1 MKKLLVIFFL
11 LTFIVSFGCGKKTE
25 NTSGEKEKTESTESN
40 ESKDKSDE
48 KVDAKIGDLGISSGL
63 PNDYPSDVPQPKDGK
78 CLGYLTSS
86 EGTVV
91 TFETEAPFT
100 EVLNQYKEDLK
111 SNGYKEDASGVLSS
125 EGKMYMATYKKDTK
139 EVNVIISFVEEE
151 KKTNAVITYK
161 K

>member
-1 MKKLLVIFFL
+1 MKKLFVILFL
-11 LTFIVSFGCGKKTE
+11 LAFVLSFGCGKKTE
-25 NTSGEKEKTESTESN
+25 KSEDKTGTTEITGSSEKTDE
-40 ESKDKSDE
+40 KSDT
-48 KVDAKIGDLGISSGL
+48 KIGDLGISSGL
-63 PNDYPSDVPQPKDGK
+63 PDDYPSDIPQPKNGK

-91 TFETEAPFT
+91 TFETEESFSD
-100 EVLNQYKEDLK
+100 VLNQYKEDLK
-111 SNGYKEDASGVLSS
+111 SNGFKEDASGVLSS

-139 EVNVIISFVEEE
+139 EVSVIISFVEED